1 MEHAAPQTDH
11 TLANLTWPAVEAALA
26 QLTAT
31 APGRAAAQALR
42 PLPDAAAAT
51 EALAHVGELSAL
63 LADHRRLPLR
73 GVEAIGEL
81 LGRARLG
88 GMLLL
93 DELIRVLATQRAARA
108 CAQVLAEQPAAPR
121 LAALGRALADLG
133 ELTGLL
139 DRAIAPTGELS
150 GSAYPELDAL
160 RREIVRRR
168 EAIHRHLDDLLRD
181 STLAPYVQER
191 LHTLR
196 GTRYVIPLK
205 AEARRHLPGIVHD
218 VSASGQTVYVEPQQV
233 VEETNALTMAEKAL
247 QRETERILQLL
258 SAAVG
263 EAAEALAHNL
273 ALLGRLDLLQA
284 QALLAQAY
292 GGSVPQVGDEGRVRL
307 RGLAHPLLLLDGH
320 DVVRNDLALEP
331 PQRCMVIS
339 GANTGGKTV
348 LLTSI
353 GLCALLVR
361 HGMPIPAQAGSR
373 MDFFAQVSADVGDQQ
388 SLSESLSTFSA
399 QVSFLAGLLTL
410 AGTGHLV
417 LIDEILTGT
426 EPREG
431 AALAAAVVEALVRRG
446 ATVFATTHYGDLK
459 RLAAENPAVCNA
471 SVSFDPERLQ
481 PTFRLMPGIPGA
493 SYAFPIARRH
503 GLPDELV
510 RAAEQRLA
518 DRPQAVETLL
528 AELHAQG
535 RRLDAHEAELA
546 QETHRQEVLA
556 RSLAGREGRA
566 TDLERRLRQ
575 AERTEISRELRA
587 AKRRIGG
594 VIRGLQSANSLP
606 IAERVRKELA
616 QAEQELLPPEEPP
629 RPAADALKP
638 EALQAL
644 AAGAALRVLS
654 LDRVGTLLEVLD
666 EGRRVRV
673 ALGNLTVV
681 AEPGDLA
688 PAMPAQAHTAQRSHR
703 VATKGALPAAP
714 SGAVA
719 AAQEAQ
725 AGAHGAAMGST
736 QDIGP
741 VLAHSENTLDVRGE
755 RLEEALALADR
766 FFDQCVM
773 KHVSPVVVIHGHGTG
788 RLRSGLRS
796 HFAESPYVA
805 AFRPGAHGEGM
816 DGVTVVALNL

>member
-1 MEHAAPQTDH
+1 MDHAAPPPDH
-11 TLANLTWPAVEAALA
+11 TLANLTWPAMMAAL
-26 QLTAT
+26 LRHTIT
-31 APGRAAAQALR
+31 PPGRAAAQILS
-42 PLPDAAAAT
+42 PLPDATAAA
-51 EALAHVGELSAL
+51 EALAHVGELAAL
-63 LADHRRLPLR
+63 LAERGRLPLR

-81 LGRARLG
+81 LGRAHLG

-93 DELIRVLATQRAARA
+93 DELGRVLATQRAARA
-108 CAQVLAEQPAAPR
+108 CAQKLAEPSAAPR
-121 LAALGRALADLG
+121 LAALGRALAPLG
-133 ELTGLL
+133 ELTALL
-139 DRAIAPTGELS
+139 ERAIAPTGELS

-168 EAIHRHLDDLLRD
+168 EAIHRRLDELLRGPA
-181 STLAPYVQER
+181 LAPHVQER

-196 GTRYVIPLK
+196 GARYVIPLK

-247 QRETERILQLL
+247 QRETERILRLL

-263 EAAEALAHNL
+263 EASAGLAHNL

-307 RGLAHPLLLLDGH
+307 RGVAHPLLLLEGH
-320 DVVRNDLALEP
+320 AVVRNDLALEP

-361 HGMPIPAQAGSR
+361 HGMPIPAQPGSR

-399 QVSFLAGLLTL
+399 QVAFLAGLLAR
-410 AGTGHLV
+410 AGTGYLV

-431 AALAAAVVEALVRRG
+431 AALAAAVVEALVARG

-471 SVSFDPERLQ
+471 SVSFDAERLQ
-481 PTFRLMPGIPGA
+481 PTFRLLPGLPGA
-493 SYAFPIARRH
+493 SYAFPIAQRH
-503 GLPDELV
+503 GLPDALV

-518 DRPQAVETLL
+518 DRPQAVEALL

-535 RRLDAHEAELA
+535 RRLDARDAELA
-546 QETHRQEVLA
+546 QEARRQE
-556 RSLAGREGRA
+556 SLAGQLAAREGRV
-566 TDLERRLRQ
+566 TELERRVRQ
-575 AERTEISRELRA
+575 AERAEIGRELRA
-587 AKRRIGG
+587 AKRRIAR
-594 VIRGLQSANSLP
+594 VVRGLQAANSLP
-606 IAERVRKELA
+606 VVEQVRQELA
-616 QAEQELLPPEEPP
+616 QVERELLPPAGPP
-629 RPAADALKP
+629 PPAP
-638 EALQAL
+638 EALTPQAL
-644 AAGAALRVLS
+644 RALNAGAPLRVLS

-666 EGRRVRV
+666 EGRRARV
-673 ALGNLTVV
+673 ALGNLTVL

-688 PAMPAQAHTAQRSHR
+688 PHAPTPQHTARRARQAAATRSTP
-703 VATKGALPAAP
+703 ATT
-714 SGAVA
+714 AVA
-719 AAQEAQ
+719 AAQQAQ
-725 AGAHGAAMGST
+725 AGASGFDVPGPPG
-736 QDIGP
+736 IGP
-741 VLAHSENTLDVRGE
+741 VLSHSENTLDVRGE
-755 RLEEALALADR
+755 RLEEAVAQADR
-766 FFDQCVM
+766 FFDLCVM

-788 RLRSGLRS
+788 RLRTGLRG

-805 AFRPGAHGEGM
+805 AIRPGAHGEGS